1 MTRRCSGAS
10 RTGTGHRDC
19 NQRPTLPCWRW
30 TGSATSS
37 SRRSDRARPT
47 RDPRLIGGLVEP
59 PTSSVRVS
67 RVRAVRPGTG
77 ENVMTLRIVIAA
89 AVLVSAYVHLRE
101 WLDGFRHVHVIGP
114 LFLVNIVAGIVIA
127 VLLVTWR
134 HWFAPF
140 LAFGFAATTLG
151 GFVLATT
158 GAGLFGDHEKWQ
170 GSYVWVAAASEAAV
184 IVLSLLAL
192 SREMHT
198 SPARQHST
206 AVG

>member
-1 MTRRCSGAS
+1 
-10 RTGTGHRDC
+10 
-19 NQRPTLPCWRW
+19 
-30 TGSATSS
+30 
-37 SRRSDRARPT
+37 
-47 RDPRLIGGLVEP
+47 
-59 PTSSVRVS
+59 
-67 RVRAVRPGTG
+67 
-77 ENVMTLRIVIAA
+77 MTLRIVIAA

>member
-1 MTRRCSGAS
+1 
-10 RTGTGHRDC
+10 
-19 NQRPTLPCWRW
+19 
-30 TGSATSS
+30 
-37 SRRSDRARPT
+37 
-47 RDPRLIGGLVEP
+47 
-59 PTSSVRVS
+59 
-67 RVRAVRPGTG
+67 
-77 ENVMTLRIVIAA
+77 MTLRIVTAL

-101 WLDGFRHVHVIGP
+101 WLDGIRDVAVIGP

-170 GSYVWVAAASEAAV
+170 GSYVWVAAASEAVA
-184 IVLSLLAL
+184 IVVALVAL
-192 SREMHT
+192 SREMRT
-198 SPARQHST
+198 SPVSERST
-206 AVG
+206 VAG